1 MKKPRLSEVKW
12 DLIYSKNG
20 LSVYANSQD
29 IYSDF
34 YVKLNGAFAKRFYGE
49 TAWMDVTRFA
59 HDQAMEFWDF
69 NIDENILVLV
79 FCGLTISTAFDFSSS
94 LQFSGKNKSG
104 RSDSKFFKKESLSLN
119 LSMLPIKINPF

>member
-1 MKKPRLSEVKW
+1 MDKPRLSEVKW

-34 YVKLNGAFAKRFYGE
+34 HIKLNGKFGKRFYGE
-49 TAWMDVTRFA
+49 TAWMDVTRFV

-69 NIDENILVLV
+69 NIDEIYDRMVDEVLRE
-79 FCGLTISTAFDFSSS
+79 LA
-94 LQFSGKNKSG
+94 K
-104 RSDSKFFKKESLSLN
+104 
-119 LSMLPIKINPF
+119 

>member
-20 LSVYANSQD
+20 LNVYANSQD

-69 NIDENILVLV
+69 NIDEIYDNILDQALER
-79 FCGLTISTAFDFSSS
+79 L
-94 LQFSGKNKSG
+94 
-104 RSDSKFFKKESLSLN
+104 SK
-119 LSMLPIKINPF
+119 

>member
-20 LSVYANSQD
+20 LNVYANSQD

-49 TAWMDVTRFA
+49 TAWMDVTRFV

-69 NIDENILVLV
+69 DVDGIHRQWKTDLLEELELEE
-79 FCGLTISTAFDFSSS
+79 A
-94 LQFSGKNKSG
+94 
-104 RSDSKFFKKESLSLN
+104 
-119 LSMLPIKINPF
+119 

>member
-20 LSVYANSQD
+20 LNIYANSQD

-69 NIDENILVLV
+69 NIDEIYDNILDQALER
-79 FCGLTISTAFDFSSS
+79 L
-94 LQFSGKNKSG
+94 
-104 RSDSKFFKKESLSLN
+104 SK
-119 LSMLPIKINPF
+119 

>member
-1 MKKPRLSEVKW
+1 MKKPKLSEVKW

-20 LSVYANSQD
+20 LNIYANSQD

-69 NIDENILVLV
+69 NIDEIYDRMVDEALREL
-79 FCGLTISTAFDFSSS
+79 A
-94 LQFSGKNKSG
+94 K
-104 RSDSKFFKKESLSLN
+104 
-119 LSMLPIKINPF
+119 